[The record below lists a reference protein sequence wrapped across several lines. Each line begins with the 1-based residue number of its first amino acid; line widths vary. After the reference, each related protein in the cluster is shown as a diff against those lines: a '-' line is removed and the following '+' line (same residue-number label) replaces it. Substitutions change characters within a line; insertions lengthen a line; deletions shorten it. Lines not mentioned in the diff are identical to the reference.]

1 MKLPMKFFS
10 RFRSR
15 ARPVDPDATL
25 ISGYHSNPLGRP
37 AQVALFIILA
47 GVFLGYGFLHGITT
61 PFQTMPLT
69 APLAVLVGLVVWALP
84 PGERTPWRAI
94 EPLYLAF
101 FVSLTMWP
109 DYLAMALPNL
119 PWITLKRMFAAPL
132 ALVFLICIS
141 ISRDY
146 RANLLKVVSHDKVIW
161 RALVIFSIMQI
172 ASIIISTNPA
182 ASLSK
187 TIVFQLNCTLIFFAS
202 CFLFNIERFPTKW
215 AWSLMIS
222 GYVVC
227 FFGFWEGRLDILPW
241 AGHIPSF
248 LKIEDESVLRVLGG
262 VIRSAKGIHRVQSI
276 STTPLGMSELLG
288 LIAPFA
294 LYLAISSKSKVLRV
308 ISVLFIPVAFQ
319 TILTAD
325 SRLGLVAMLCA
336 ILFYMLIWGAL
347 KWRRE
352 AGSLFA
358 PALVLAYPVLFTTTM
373 MATFFVG
380 RIRRRIWGDGSQA
393 ASDESRSIQWAMGLP
408 KIATHPFG
416 HGYGRA
422 AQDLGYVQPGGILT
436 IDSYYLSLLMDFG
449 LLGLVVY
456 FTMIL
461 RAIWISARTAVMH
474 KVAGELGLL
483 LPMAVSLTN
492 FVIVKSVLSQDANH
506 PVVFMM
512 LGGVV
517 ALSYRAMQAAQ
528 ANPAVP
534 AVDRS
539 HASAAPAR

>member
-1 MKLPMKFFS
+1 M
-10 RFRSR
+10 
-15 ARPVDPDATL
+15 
-25 ISGYHSNPLGRP
+25 LG
-37 AQVALFIILA
+37 
-47 GVFLGYGFLHGITT
+47 
-61 PFQTMPLT
+61 
-69 APLAVLVGLVVWALP
+69 
-84 PGERTPWRAI
+84 
-94 EPLYLAF
+94 
-101 FVSLTMWP
+101 
-109 DYLAMALPNL
+109 
-119 PWITLKRMFAAPL
+119 
-132 ALVFLICIS
+132 
-141 ISRDY
+141 
-146 RANLLKVVSHDKVIW
+146 
-161 RALVIFSIMQI
+161 
-172 ASIIISTNPA
+172 
-182 ASLSK
+182 
-187 TIVFQLNCTLIFFAS
+187 
-202 CFLFNIERFPTKW
+202 
-215 AWSLMIS
+215 
-222 GYVVC
+222 
-227 FFGFWEGRLDILPW
+227 
-241 AGHIPSF
+241 
-248 LKIEDESVLRVLGG
+248 
-262 VIRSAKGIHRVQSI
+262 
-276 STTPLGMSELLG
+276 
-288 LIAPFA
+288 
-294 LYLAISSKSKVLRV
+294 
-308 ISVLFIPVAFQ
+308 
-319 TILTAD
+319 
-325 SRLGLVAMLCA
+325 A